1 MQMIAPAGLYRSV
14 CRIPLATEEASDDAT
29 VPGRNTENARFK
41 RDSREIGIDCS
52 SETAMG

>member
-1 MQMIAPAGLYRSV
+1 MQLVVPARLYRSV

-29 VPGRNTENARFK
+29 VLRRNTENAKFK

-52 SETAMG
+52 SETATG